1 MNVLY
6 DRSHEEPSW
15 SEVWR
20 KQAHILRDAVMFAL
34 IYVAF
39 PIAFWFGLIALTV
52 WIWRML

>member
-1 MNVLY
+1 MNALY
-6 DRSHEEPSW
+6 DRSHLSESW
-15 SEVWR
+15 PAYLHRV
-20 KQAHILRDAVMFAL
+20 LMLLL